1 MTTGRE
7 CAERTEL
14 GSEGSGVG
22 VGLEVGV
29 SNAEGEVSGVIFGCE
44 KGRLNSALSVLG

>member
-7 CAERTEL
+7 CAERAEL
-14 GSEGSGVG
+14 GSEGGGVR

-29 SNAEGEVSGVIFGCE
+29 RNAEGEVSGRVFGCE